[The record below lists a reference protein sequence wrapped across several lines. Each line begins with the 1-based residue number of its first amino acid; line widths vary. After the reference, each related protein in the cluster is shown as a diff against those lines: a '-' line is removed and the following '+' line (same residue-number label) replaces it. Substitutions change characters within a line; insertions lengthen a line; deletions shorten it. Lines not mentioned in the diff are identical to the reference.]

1 MEYTDSPNWNESNRG
16 GEKCVGFSY
25 ILKVDPRSFPEY
37 MRVWKKER
45 LKDDSKVCD
54 LVA

>member
-1 MEYTDSPNWNESNRG
+1 MEYADSPNWGDSNRG

-37 MRVWKKER
+37 MRV
-45 LKDDSKVCD
+45 
-54 LVA
+54 